1 MFIVFLYFVVLLCFY
16 WLNIAAAVIL
26 LYWPHVSEVVVGLYP
41 VLAIWPV
48 FFSHYVILMSILANK
63 FIK

>member
-1 MFIVFLYFVVLLCFY
+1 M
-16 WLNIAAAVIL
+16 NIAAAVIL

>member
-1 MFIVFLYFVVLLCFY
+1 VLIVFLYFVVLLCFY
-16 WLNIAAAVIL
+16 WLNITVAVIL
-26 LYWPHVSEVVVGLYP
+26 LYWPHVSGCT

-48 FFSHYVILMSILANK
+48 FSHNVILMFILANK